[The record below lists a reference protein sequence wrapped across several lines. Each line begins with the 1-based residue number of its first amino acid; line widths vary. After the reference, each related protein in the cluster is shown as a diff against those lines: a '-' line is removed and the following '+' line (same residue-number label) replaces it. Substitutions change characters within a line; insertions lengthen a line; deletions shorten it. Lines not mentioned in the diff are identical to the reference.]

1 MGVRIKLQIKNI
13 KGICSKQELKIT
25 EQSAT
30 GVDRERMLLK
40 GAREAKKKKK
50 KRKMN
55 SEAKEHIL

>member
-50 KRKMN
+50 REK
-55 SEAKEHIL
+55 